1 VRGRGGGIAAALVG
15 AGALLLAA
23 GCGGANLR
31 VAEGEGSVAR
41 GKTLFQERCAQ
52 CHTLADAGAQG
63 TIGPNLDE
71 SYAHPIE
78 QGFDESSIRDLVR
91 AQIAYAVEHPPTG
104 EPGMPRD
111 IVTGEDAASVA
122 RYVAS
127 VAGRPVVAA
136 PDDGEEILAGDQLFT
151 LNCAGCHILAAA
163 RATGEVGPSL
173 DAAQPTL
180 EETIQIVTNGRGAMP
195 PFEGRLSE
203 EQIQNVSQFVAEN
216 AGR

>member
-1 VRGRGGGIAAALVG
+1 VQRAGVGIAGALV
-15 AGALLLAA
+15 AAAALLLAA
-23 GCGGANLR
+23 GCGGASVR
-31 VAEGEGSVAR
+31 VAEGEGNVAR
-41 GKTLFQERCAQ
+41 GKVLFQERCAQ
-52 CHTLADAGAQG
+52 CHTLADAGAQE

-127 VAGRPVVAA
+127 VAGRPVVVE
-136 PDDGEEILAGDQLFT
+136 PGEGEEILAGDQLFT
-151 LNCAGCHILAAA
+151 QQCAGCHVLAAA
-163 RATGEVGPSL
+163 RSTGTVGPSL
-173 DAAQPTL
+173 DARPRTVDEVA
-180 EETIQIVTNGRGAMP
+180 QIVTNGRGAMP

-203 EQIQNVSQFVAEN
+203 QQIQNVAQYVAEN
-216 AGR
+216 AAR